1 VECGQITDKCP
12 FSSSSVHPVVVAAH
26 PSEASQF
33 ALGLTDGG
41 VYVLEPLES
50 ERKWGNP
57 PPAENGSTSSL
68 SAPPPNGASSSDQ
81 PER

>member
-1 VECGQITDKCP
+1 VSKIADAYIC

-26 PSEASQF
+26 PSEACQF

-50 ERKWGNP
+50 E
-57 PPAENGSTSSL
+57 
-68 SAPPPNGASSSDQ
+68 
-81 PER
+81 